1 MAVQKFNAIHQ
12 HFEDHPMKK
21 SGFTL
26 MELVVYMAM
35 IGIVVLVA
43 GEAFSNSTRF
53 RVRTQNMLKA
63 TEEAENVAA
72 LFKDDV
78 SQMGAKSSKEAGNA
92 DGGESYGD
100 KFSDVNVLVYM
111 EPDNRDSSSFFV
123 GQKNGFDSLALR
135 RIRYDAD
142 GHYEAVEEISW
153 FVDGEKLKRSCRL
166 LSKKSGFSL
175 ADDDPCADVG
185 SSPEAVEMAQTA
197 VETFRVRP
205 AKPSV
210 ENLENDE
217 QIFPE
222 NNGND
227 FRLIPRN
234 GESSGFNQIRK
245 IENGEGSQNEG
256 GSKQIISGFTSNYDP
271 ATGNTKSNVQANQV
285 FAIKNESSALASEPW
300 RSNCETY
307 GKEFFRFNPHEEYEI
322 SFTVPAP
329 TSTDDKSLMFVPG
342 KDHFSVGFRNASD
355 GNIPRK
361 NGVALIQDFL
371 FYPPLATEVDG
382 KHAMRFTVSEPVENV
397 CLAFTFV
404 CYSPLASEGTLTI
417 ENLKVKRIANA
428 NYTFDNWNWNDAN
441 KKPLKQ
447 KVKAFQL
454 DLVLKQRG
462 ETGNALLVVPTPGNG
477 PTD

>member
-1 MAVQKFNAIHQ
+1 
-12 HFEDHPMKK
+12 MKK

-100 KFSDVNVLVYM
+100 KFSEVNVLVYM
-111 EPDNRDSSSFFV
+111 DPADGDSSSFFV
-123 GQKNGFDSLALR
+123 EEKNGFDSLALR

-153 FVDGEKLKRSCRL
+153 FADGEKLKRSCRL
-166 LSKKSGFSL
+166 LAKKSGFSL

-185 SSPEAVEMAQTA
+185 SSPEAVEMAQAA
-197 VETFRVRP
+197 VEVFRVQP

-217 QIFPE
+217 QIFPK
-222 NNGND
+222 NNGDD

-234 GESSGFNQIRK
+234 GESSDFNQIQR
-245 IENGEGSQNEG
+245 IENGEGSKDEG
-256 GSKQIISGFTSNYDP
+256 GAKQVLSGFTSNYDP
-271 ATGNTKSNVQANQV
+271 ATGSAKSDVFANQV
-285 FAIKNESSALASEPW
+285 FAIRDESAARASDPW
-300 RSNCETY
+300 RSNCDSY
-307 GKEFFRFNPHEEYEI
+307 GKEFFLFKPHEEYEI

-329 TSTDDKSLMFVPG
+329 SNADDKSLMFVPG
-342 KDHFSVGFRNASD
+342 KDHFSVGFRNAAD
-355 GNIPRK
+355 GNIPKK
-361 NGVALIQDFL
+361 NGNALTHDFL
-371 FYPPLATEVDG
+371 FYPPLATDAPDG
-382 KHAMRFTVSEPVENV
+382 RHSMRFTVPDTVKNV

-404 CYSPLASEGTLTI
+404 FYSPLASEGTLTI
-417 ENLKVKRIANA
+417 ENLKVKRIASA
-428 NYTFDNWNWNDAN
+428 NYNFVDNWGWNNAD

-447 KVKAFQL
+447 KVKAFRL

>member
-1 MAVQKFNAIHQ
+1 MNKN
-12 HFEDHPMKK
+12 
-21 SGFTL
+21 GFTL

-35 IGIVVLVA
+35 IGIVVLIA

-100 KFSDVNVLVYM
+100 KFSDVNVHVYM
-111 EPDNRDSSSFFV
+111 DPLDGDSSSFSV
-123 GQKNGFDSLALR
+123 SDAGDSLTLR

-166 LSKKSGFSL
+166 LAKKSGFSL

-185 SSPEAVEMAQTA
+185 SSPEAVEMAQAA
-197 VETFRVRP
+197 VETFRVQP

-210 ENLENDE
+210 ENLESDE
-217 QIFPE
+217 QIFP
-222 NNGND
+222 NNNANG

-234 GESSGFNQIRK
+234 GESSGFSQIQR

-256 GSKQIISGFTSNYDP
+256 GSKQVLSGFTSNYDP
-271 ATGNTKSNVQANQV
+271 ATGSAKSNVLANQV
-285 FAIKNESSALASEPW
+285 FAIRDESAAQVSDPW
-300 RSNCETY
+300 RSNCNSY
-307 GKEFFRFNPHEEYEI
+307 GKEFFLFEPHEEYEI
-322 SFTVPAP
+322 SFTIPAP
-329 TSTDDKSLMFVPG
+329 SNADDKSLMFVPG
-342 KDHFSVGFRNASD
+342 KDHFSVGFRNAAD
-355 GNIPRK
+355 GNIPKK
-361 NGVALIQDFL
+361 NGVALTHDFL
-371 FYPPLATEVDG
+371 FYPPLATDAPDG

-417 ENLKVKRIANA
+417 ENLKVKRIASA
-428 NYTFDNWNWNDAN
+428 NYTFDNWDWNHAD

-447 KVKAFQL
+447 KIKAFRL

>member
-1 MAVQKFNAIHQ
+1 
-12 HFEDHPMKK
+12 MKK

-100 KFSDVNVLVYM
+100 KFSDVNVHVYM
-111 EPDNRDSSSFFV
+111 DPLDGDSSSFSV
-123 GQKNGFDSLALR
+123 SDAGDSLTLR

-166 LSKKSGFSL
+166 LAKKSGFSL

-185 SSPEAVEMAQTA
+185 SSPEAVEMAQAA
-197 VETFRVRP
+197 VETFRVQP

-210 ENLENDE
+210 ENLESDE
-217 QIFPE
+217 QIFP
-222 NNGND
+222 NNNANG

-234 GESSGFNQIRK
+234 GESSGFSQIQR

-256 GSKQIISGFTSNYDP
+256 GSKQVLSGFTSNYDP
-271 ATGNTKSNVQANQV
+271 ATGSAKSNVLANQV
-285 FAIKNESSALASEPW
+285 FAIRDESAAQVSDPW
-300 RSNCETY
+300 RSNCNSY
-307 GKEFFRFNPHEEYEI
+307 GKEFFLFEPHEEYEI
-322 SFTVPAP
+322 SFTIPAP
-329 TSTDDKSLMFVPG
+329 SNADDKSLMFVPG
-342 KDHFSVGFRNASD
+342 KDHFSVGFRNAAD
-355 GNIPRK
+355 GNIPKK
-361 NGVALIQDFL
+361 NGVALTHDFL
-371 FYPPLATEVDG
+371 FYPPLATDAPDG

-417 ENLKVKRIANA
+417 ENLKVKRIASA
-428 NYTFDNWNWNDAN
+428 NYTFDNWDWNHAD

-447 KVKAFQL
+447 KIKAFRL

>member
-1 MAVQKFNAIHQ
+1 
-12 HFEDHPMKK
+12 MKK

-100 KFSDVNVLVYM
+100 KFSDVNVHVYM
-111 EPDNRDSSSFFV
+111 DPLDGDSSSFSV
-123 GQKNGFDSLALR
+123 SDAGDSLTLR

-166 LSKKSGFSL
+166 VAKKTGFSRPEN
-175 ADDDPCADVG
+175 DPCADVG
-185 SSPEAVEMAQTA
+185 SSPEAVEMAAST
-197 VETFRVRP
+197 VETFRVLP

-210 ENLENDE
+210 ENRDDE
-217 QIFPE
+217 LMFPTCE
-222 NNGND
+222 GCG
-227 FRLIPRN
+227 FRFVPRN
-234 GESSGFNQIRK
+234 GELSGFNSVQRIA
-245 IENGEGSQNEG
+245 NAAGEENEG
-256 GSKQIISGFTSNYDP
+256 GESQELSGFTSNYE
-271 ATGNTKSNVQANQV
+271 ATGGNVRANQV
-285 FAIKNESSALASEPW
+285 FAIRNESSAQASDPW
-300 RSNCETY
+300 RSNCNSY
-307 GKEFFRFNPHEEYEI
+307 GKEFFLFEPHEEYEI
-322 SFTVPAP
+322 SFTIPAP
-329 TSTDDKSLMFVPG
+329 SNADDKSLMFVPG
-342 KDHFSVGFRNASD
+342 KDHFSVGFRNAAD
-355 GNIPRK
+355 GNIPKK
-361 NGVALIQDFL
+361 NGVALTHDFL
-371 FYPPLATEVDG
+371 FYPPLATDAPDG

-417 ENLKVKRIANA
+417 ENLKVKRIASA
-428 NYTFDNWNWNDAN
+428 NYTFDNWDWNHAD

-447 KVKAFQL
+447 KIKAFRL

>member
-1 MAVQKFNAIHQ
+1 
-12 HFEDHPMKK
+12 MKK

-100 KFSDVNVLVYM
+100 KFSDVNVHVYM
-111 EPDNRDSSSFFV
+111 DPLDGDSSSFSV
-123 GQKNGFDSLALR
+123 SDAGDSLTLR

-166 LSKKSGFSL
+166 VAKKTGFSRPEN
-175 ADDDPCADVG
+175 DPCADVG
-185 SSPEAVEMAQTA
+185 SSPEAVEMAAST
-197 VETFRVRP
+197 VETFRVLP

-210 ENLENDE
+210 ENRDDE
-217 QIFPE
+217 LMFPTCE
-222 NNGND
+222 GCG
-227 FRLIPRN
+227 FRFVPRN
-234 GESSGFNQIRK
+234 GELSGFNSVQRIA
-245 IENGEGSQNEG
+245 NAAGEENEG
-256 GSKQIISGFTSNYDP
+256 GESQELSGFTSNYE
-271 ATGNTKSNVQANQV
+271 ATGGNVRANQV
-285 FAIKNESSALASEPW
+285 FAIRNESSAQASDPW
-300 RSNCETY
+300 RSNCNSY
-307 GKEFFRFNPHEEYEI
+307 GKEFFLFEPHEEYEI
-322 SFTVPAP
+322 SFTIPAP
-329 TSTDDKSLMFVPG
+329 SNADDKSLMFVPG
-342 KDHFSVGFRNASD
+342 KDHFSVGFRNAAD
-355 GNIPRK
+355 GNIPKK
-361 NGVALIQDFL
+361 NGVALTHDFL
-371 FYPPLATEVDG
+371 FYPPLATDAPDG
-382 KHAMRFTVSEPVENV
+382 KHAMRFPVSEPVENV

-417 ENLKVKRIANA
+417 ENLKVKRIASA
-428 NYTFDNWNWNDAN
+428 NYTFDNWDWNHAD

-447 KVKAFQL
+447 KIKAFRL